1 MPFFDYPVDP
11 GFLLTFAGLVL
22 RVISLVFSF
31 IVAIG
36 PIGMLVLVLIPV
48 ALFMRDIYAGPQ
60 AFKNI
65 KS

>member
-1 MPFFDYPVDP
+1 MPFFDYAVTPD
-11 GFLLTFAGLVL
+11 FLLTFAGLVL

-36 PIGMLVLVLIPV
+36 PIGMVVLVLIPV
-48 ALFMRDIYAGPQ
+48 ALFCREIYAGPQ
-60 AFKNI
+60 AFKNH